1 MMFPSDSWGKLG
13 ATWTSSRPVMVPV
26 KPNRKKNRKL
36 ARQMRRIKGGTKQ
49 AEQVKSSKLTL
60 CIPRFNL
67 VIGNGDVRFCCNCAN
82 TWNPNEFPCKK
93 CFEVGYSDT
102 GTSYFMPKE

>member
-36 ARQMRRIKGGTKQ
+36 ARQMRRMRRSTKPIVQ
-49 AEQVKSSKLTL
+49 TKSSKLTL

-67 VIGNGDVRFCCNCAN
+67 VLGNGDVRSCSDCAN
-82 TWNPNEFPCKK
+82 TWGLYRFPCKK
-93 CFEVGYSDT
+93 CFEVSPLDT
-102 GTSYFMPKE
+102 GTSYFLPKE

>member
-1 MMFPSDSWGKLG
+1 MMFPSDSWGKFG
-13 ATWTSSRPVMVPV
+13 ATWTSSRPVLVPV

-36 ARQMRRIKGGTKQ
+36 ARQMRRMKGNANQTKR
-49 AEQVKSSKLTL
+49 VKSAKLTL

-67 VIGNGDVRFCCNCAN
+67 VLGNGDVRACGDCAN
-82 TWNPNEFPCKK
+82 TWNLYEFPCKK